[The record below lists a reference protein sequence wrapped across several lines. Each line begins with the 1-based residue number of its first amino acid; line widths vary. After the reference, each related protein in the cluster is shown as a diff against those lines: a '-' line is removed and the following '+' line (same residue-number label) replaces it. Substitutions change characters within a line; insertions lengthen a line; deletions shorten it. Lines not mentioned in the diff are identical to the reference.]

1 MQRTKIDFAH
11 CMNHLVDGFFPEA
24 DKVVVVLDNL
34 NTHVPA
40 SLYEAFEPAK
50 AKRIRDRLDFHYTPK
65 HGSWLNTVEIDVV
78 TPKNWTP
85 TIVHVQSVQERGNTV
100 TKRRTFKPDF
110 KARVVLEELTGVKS
124 TAEICRDH
132 QLKPQV
138 FSRWKAELL
147 ERAPEIFATRPSRGD
162 EQERIAELERMV
174 GRLTM
179 ELEAAKKVSNIL
191 TSHLSRNDR

>member
-1 MQRTKIDFAH
+1 M
-11 CMNHLVDGFFPEA
+11 
-24 DKVVVVLDNL
+24 
-34 NTHVPA
+34 
-40 SLYEAFEPAK
+40 
-50 AKRIRDRLDFHYTPK
+50 
-65 HGSWLNTVEIDVV
+65 

-85 TIVHVQSVQERGNTV
+85 TIVHVQSVQERGSTV

-132 QLKPQV
+132 QLKLQI

-179 ELEAAKKVSNIL
+179 ELEAAKKASSIL
-191 TSHLSRNDR
+191 TSHLSRDGR